1 MQIFDAIPPGQA
13 TLPAKPGTSNGR
25 KALVC
30 TTRML
35 GALVSVLVMLVLKHH
50 YSQATADQ
58 LDWILA
64 PTARLV
70 AWLTPAHPLYES
82 GVGYVDFAHGI
93 IVAPACA
100 GVNFM
105 IMAFALAA
113 FCGLT
118 ALKRPVAIPALLI
131 SALGG
136 AYGYTLLVNAL
147 RIAFSMALYQ
157 ADIYGGWVTVARVHR
172 LAGIALYLGALGTL
186 FAVLRRAK
194 AHYDKHYSRQRAEKS
209 RRLPGWLP
217 LAWYLTGTVAVP
229 LVNLRFRPGAPLV
242 GEHCLTVLIAGP
254 CLWGVAIVTA
264 RLWKAVPRTPR
275 RVAGGGWGGRP
286 TGLAPI
292 SGKEVMVDIS
302 LR

>member
-1 MQIFDAIPPGQA
+1 MQVFGAIPPGQA
-13 TLPAKPGTSNGR
+13 TLPAKPGTSNDIETLAR
-25 KALVC
+25 A
-30 TTRML
+30 TRIL
-35 GALVSVLVMLVLKHH
+35 GALVSVLVMLALKRY

-105 IMAFALAA
+105 IMAFGLAA

-118 ALKRPVAIPALLI
+118 ALKRPVAIPALLT
-131 SALGG
+131 SALGS
-136 AYGYTLLVNAL
+136 AYGYTLLVNAV

-157 ADIYGGWVTVARVHR
+157 ADIYGGWVTMIRVHR
-172 LAGIALYLGALGTL
+172 LAGIALYLGALWTL
-186 FAVLRRAK
+186 FGVLRRAK
-194 AHYDKHYSRQRAEKS
+194 AHYDKHHSRQGTEKI

-217 LAWYLTGTVAVP
+217 LAWYLMGTVAVP
-229 LVNLRFRPGAPLV
+229 LVNLRFQAGEPSV

-254 CLWGVAIVTA
+254 CLWGMAILA
-264 RLWKAVPRTPR
+264 GRLWKAVPRMPR
-275 RVAGGGWGGRP
+275 RVAGDR
-286 TGLAPI
+286 
-292 SGKEVMVDIS
+292 
-302 LR
+302 